1 MEGMKPILAIIIVAA
16 VCAVAVT
23 ALITMWPQLPERSEA
38 ESLRQAT
45 DTAKR
50 MHNQALSLIAGPKFK
65 VGQRLPPLY
74 EEIKASEITVL
85 DVTAQNP
92 NALEALEKAESELLA
107 AIKAAPQ
114 AELAAKSMAYRVLG
128 GILALKAYYHQCAAA
143 NMIHR
148 INTEMSRLDAAI
160 AIQRA
165 LMNSAKLLAQ
175 KAATSDDDVK
185 QMKTDGESAAAE
197 LKEKIQARE
206 QAIAELTK
214 QRDAQ
219 VKQALEHEEKS
230 SRLRVRSTI
239 ALGSEGMDLL
249 EQALKE
255 KSLSNQATRK
265 AEDLETEIGNANSRL
280 AELKL
285 SAAAAAR
292 GIEAAEELLTGRA
305 TARQSAKDQLE
316 KTNQAYARE
325 RKNMET
331 IALALKGACD
341 DAAEAEGLVNEQYAG
356 ALEAMRR
363 SCDFA
368 PPAGQA
374 EALASE
380 GEVLMASVKLP
391 VALDVIRRSVGAAG
405 GRVTELWHDSGLDAP
420 QAAAMQKF
428 AQPADDAKK
437 KAAQNYRRAAEMYQ
451 EAASKVDQRL
461 RWTYQGREYQAR
473 VGRFRLTGD
482 ATDKDRAVQI
492 AQQLAVLRGFPYA
505 TDVLKDKP

>member
-1 MEGMKPILAIIIVAA
+1 MKPILAVVIVAA
-16 VCAVAVT
+16 VCAVVAI

-38 ESLRQAT
+38 ESLRRAT

-65 VGQRLPPLY
+65 VGRQLPPLY
-74 EEIKASEITVL
+74 KKIKASEITVL

-92 NALEALEKAESELLA
+92 KALETLEKAESGLSA
-107 AIKAAPQ
+107 AIKAAPR
-114 AELAAKSMAYRVLG
+114 AEPAAKSMAYRMLG
-128 GILALKAYYHQCAAA
+128 RILALKAYYHQCAAA
-143 NMIHR
+143 NAISR
-148 INTEMSRLDAAI
+148 INTEMSHLDAAI
-160 AIQRA
+160 AIQRT
-165 LMNSAKLLAQ
+165 LMSSAKLLAQ
-175 KAATSDDDVK
+175 KAESGDDDVK
-185 QMKTDGESAAAE
+185 QMKTDAESAAAE
-197 LKEKIQARE
+197 LKEKIQVQE
-206 QAIAELTK
+206 QTIAELTK

-219 VKQALEHEEKS
+219 VKQAREHEEKS

-255 KSLSNQATRK
+255 KSLGNQATRK
-265 AEDLETEIGNANSRL
+265 AEDLETGIGNASSRL

-292 GIEAAEELLTGRA
+292 GIEAAAQLLTSRA
-305 TARQSAKDQLE
+305 TARQSAKDELE
-316 KTNQAYARE
+316 KTNQASARE

-331 IALALKGACD
+331 VALALKKACD
-341 DAAEAEGLVNEQYAG
+341 DAARAEELVNKQYTA
-356 ALEAMRR
+356 ALEAVRR

-374 EALASE
+374 EAAAGE
-380 GEVLMASVKLP
+380 GEVLMASVKLS
-391 VALDVIRRSVGAAG
+391 VALGVIRRSVGAAG
-405 GRVTELWHDSGLDAP
+405 ERLTELWQDSPLGAP
-420 QAAAMQKF
+420 QAAAMQEF
-428 AQPADDAKK
+428 AGSAEDARK
-437 KAAQNYRRAAEMYQ
+437 KAARDYRRAAKLYQ
-451 EAASKVDQRL
+451 EAASRVDESL

-482 ATDKDRAVQI
+482 ATDKARAEQI
-492 AQQLAVLRGFPYA
+492 AEQLAMLRGFPYA

>member
-1 MEGMKPILAIIIVAA
+1 MKPILAVIIVAA
-16 VCAVAVT
+16 VCAVVVIV
-23 ALITMWPQLPERSEA
+23 LITMWPQLPQRSEA

-65 VGQRLPPLY
+65 VGQQLPPLY
-74 EEIKASEITVL
+74 EKIKASEITVL

-92 NALEALEKAESELLA
+92 NALETLEKAESGLSA

-114 AELAAKSMAYRVLG
+114 AESAAKSMAYRMLG
-128 GILALKAYYHQCAAA
+128 RILALKAYYHQCATA
-143 NMIHR
+143 NAIHR
-148 INTEMSRLDAAI
+148 INTEMSRLDAVI
-160 AIQRA
+160 AVQRT

-175 KAATSDDDVK
+175 KAEASDDDVK
-185 QMKTDGESAAAE
+185 QMKTDAESAAAE

-219 VKQALEHEEKS
+219 VKQAHEHEEKS

-255 KSLSNQATRK
+255 RSLSNQATRK
-265 AEDLETEIGNANSRL
+265 ASDLETEIGNAGSRL
-280 AELKL
+280 AELNL

-292 GIEAAEELLTGRA
+292 SIEAADELLTGRA
-305 TARQSAKDQLE
+305 TARQSAKDELE
-316 KTNQAYARE
+316 KTKEDSARE

-331 IALALKGACD
+331 IALALKKACD
-341 DAAEAEGLVNEQYAG
+341 DTARAEGLVNEQYAA
-356 ALEAMRR
+356 ALNAMRR
-363 SCDFA
+363 SRDFA
-368 PPAGQA
+368 PAPSAA
-374 EALASE
+374 EAAAGE
-380 GEVLMASVKLP
+380 GEVLMASVKLS

-405 GRVTELWHDSGLDAP
+405 GRLTKLWQDSSLDAP
-420 QAAAMQKF
+420 QAEAMQKF

-437 KAAQNYRRAAEMYQ
+437 KAARDYRRAAEMYQ
-451 EAASKVDQRL
+451 EAASRVDEAL

-482 ATDKDRAVQI
+482 ATDKARAVQI
-492 AQQLAVLRGFPYA
+492 AQQLAMLRGFPYA